1 MNQGADDRSGG
12 EPPREPKG
20 PELLVCA
27 LPAELG
33 PFADDLEQ
41 VGEHD
46 WAGELGGRPWH
57 AAIVGVGK
65 VSAAAATAQRIERL
79 APSGLTMVGVC
90 GGLDWRTRPGD
101 LVHCT
106 RAVQADLAL
115 RSERE
120 VEPDPDRTGALAAA
134 AGSRPAWF
142 LTADRPALSPWR
154 RLRLARAYGQGSGP
168 IADME
173 TAAVAWVARRA
184 RLPWCALRAVSDGLG
199 LGRKASFRANFK
211 AQAGR
216 AAEIAR
222 ALAESP

>member
-1 MNQGADDRSGG
+1 
-12 EPPREPKG
+12 
-20 PELLVCA
+20 
-27 LPAELG
+27 
-33 PFADDLEQ
+33 
-41 VGEHD
+41 
-46 WAGELGGRPWH
+46 
-57 AAIVGVGK
+57 
-65 VSAAAATAQRIERL
+65 
-79 APSGLTMVGVC
+79 
-90 GGLDWRTRPGD
+90 LDWSTRPGG

-120 VEPDPDRTGALAAA
+120 VEPDAARTAALAAA
-134 AGSRPAWF
+134 CSRPAWF

-184 RLPWCALRAVSDGLG
+184 GLPWSALRAVSDGLG
-199 LGRKASFRANFK
+199 LGPKASFRANFK

-216 AAEIAR
+216 AAEVVR
-222 ALAESP
+222 ALAEGR

>member
-1 MNQGADDRSGG
+1 MDPRPDEWLSAGSPARAQ
-12 EPPREPKG
+12 EPD
-20 PELLVCA
+20 LLVCA

-33 PFADDLEQ
+33 PFAADLEQ
-41 VGEHD
+41 VGEFD
-46 WAGELGGRPWH
+46 WSGQLGGSAWH
-57 AAIVGVGK
+57 AAVVGVGK
-65 VSAAAATAQRIERL
+65 VAAAAGLAERIERL
-79 APSGLTMVGVC
+79 APRSVTMVGVC
-90 GGLDWRTRPGD
+90 GGLDWSTRPGD

-120 VEPDPDRTGALAAA
+120 VEPDPGRTAALAAA

-142 LTADRPALSPWR
+142 LTADRPAMTPWR
-154 RLRLARAYGQGSGP
+154 RLRLARAYGQGTGP

-184 RLPWCALRAVSDGLG
+184 GLPWSALRAVSDGLG
-199 LGRKASFRANFK
+199 LGRRSSFRANFA

-216 AAEIAR
+216 AAEVVR
-222 ALAESP
+222 GLAEGR